1 MKAIRLIAG
10 LAALALLVA
19 GCGGGSKSPS
29 AAGSEGGG
37 SSESASPASQGVAYG
52 ACMREH
58 GVPDFPDPK
67 VSTNGSEVR
76 VAVGVT
82 PAITGNP
89 HFKSAQQA
97 CRKLL
102 PGGGPG
108 SSSGPRLST
117 AEQAQVLQFVACV
130 RKHGEP
136 SLPDPTFS
144 GGGVHL
150 PGSVDTHT
158 SAFKSAELACKSL
171 IPTSL
176 RGGGSGGS

>member
-37 SSESASPASQGVAYG
+37 SSETASPASQGVAYG
-52 ACMREH
+52 ACMRSH

-67 VSTNGSEVR
+67 VSTNGGEVK

-102 PGGGPG
+102 PGSGPG
-108 SSSGPRLST
+108 SGPAARLST
-117 AEQAQVLQFVACV
+117 AEQAQVLKFVACV

-150 PGSVDTHT
+150 PQSFNTNT
-158 SAFKSAELACKSL
+158 AAFRSAEQACKSL
-171 IPTSL
+171 IPPSL
-176 RGGGSGGS
+176 RGRS

>member
-1 MKAIRLIAG
+1 
-10 LAALALLVA
+10 
-19 GCGGGSKSPS
+19 
-29 AAGSEGGG
+29 
-37 SSESASPASQGVAYG
+37 
-52 ACMREH
+52 MREH
-58 GVPDFPDPK
+58 GVPNFPDPK
-67 VSTNGSEVR
+67 VSTSGNEVK
-76 VAVGVT
+76 VAIGVT

-108 SSSGPRLST
+108 SGSAPQLST
-117 AEQAQVLQFVACV
+117 AEQAQVLRFVACV

-150 PGSVDTHT
+150 PGSIDTNT
-158 SAFKSAELACKSL
+158 AAFRAAEQACQSL
-171 IPTSL
+171 IPKSL
-176 RGGGSGGS
+176 RPGANTGTRAGG